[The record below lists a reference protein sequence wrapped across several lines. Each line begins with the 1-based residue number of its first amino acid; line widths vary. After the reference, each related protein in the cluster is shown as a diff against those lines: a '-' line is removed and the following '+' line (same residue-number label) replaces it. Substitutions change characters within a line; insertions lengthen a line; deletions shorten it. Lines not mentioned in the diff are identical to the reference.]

1 MGSPGKIKVI
11 RELTGERHS
20 SNLAEEEP
28 VVEVHVDEIGHEGD
42 LQDGGSMATIT
53 WLAEFESKLN
63 VLIFVIRN
71 GQDKIIINEYYDT

>member
-11 RELTGERHS
+11 SGERHS

-42 LQDGGSMATIT
+42 LQDGQSMATFCHQK
-53 WLAEFESKLN
+53 WSRKS
-63 VLIFVIRN
+63 
-71 GQDKIIINEYYDT
+71 